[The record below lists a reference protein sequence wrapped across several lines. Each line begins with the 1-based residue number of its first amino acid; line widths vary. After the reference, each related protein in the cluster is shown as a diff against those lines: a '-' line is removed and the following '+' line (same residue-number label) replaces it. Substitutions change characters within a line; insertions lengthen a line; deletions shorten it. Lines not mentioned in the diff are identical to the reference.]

1 MRLPAFYPSLTLRPD
16 RRDELE
22 LLDLPG
28 HEPHLLAENLAD
40 VRRVNRWLGGCR
52 LTIQALDS
60 LTDSFPSGRK
70 LDVLDVGT
78 GAADV
83 PEAIVGWAER
93 RGLSATVVATD
104 SSAEVLAVAAP
115 RSPAVELAV
124 ADARSLPFADRSFDV
139 AACSLLVHHLSP
151 DEAVVAL
158 REMRRVARL
167 GVVVNDLVRG
177 WPGYAGAWLL
187 AHIFSRNPLTRHDAP
202 LSALRAYTRSELAV
216 LAGHAGLGPLTFF
229 GFLGYRVAIA
239 ARTPT

>member
-1 MRLPAFYPSLTLRPD
+1 MRLPAFYPSLTFRPD

-60 LTDSFPSGRK
+60 LTDSFRSGRK

-83 PEAIVGWAER
+83 PGAIVAWAER
-93 RGLSATVVATD
+93 RGLGASVLATD
-104 SSAEVLAVAAP
+104 CSPEILAIAASG
-115 RSPAVELAV
+115 SPAVELAL

-139 AACSLLVHHLSP
+139 AACSLLLHHLSP
-151 DEAVVAL
+151 KDAVAAL
-158 REMRRVARL
+158 REMGRVARV

-177 WPGYAGAWLL
+177 WVGYTGAWLL
-187 AHIFSRNPLTRHDAP
+187 ARVFSHNPLTRHDAP
-202 LSALRAYTRSELAV
+202 LSVLRAYTRSELAA
-216 LAGHAGLGPLTFF
+216 LAAEAGLERLTF

-239 ARTPT
+239 ARTRS